1 MTEENFYTFNDFTR
15 NINSLLTPSEE
26 DYVEMIYRLY
36 LKTNSPIRVNDLA
49 SSLNVKPPSVTK
61 MIRKLS
67 LKHIIYFEKY
77 KQIYLLDKGIQ
88 LGKFLIERHNT
99 IEKFLKIL
107 NINVNITYET
117 EKIEHTL
124 SNETLNKIIILVDF
138 FERNERILKFFH
150 DFSRRY

>member
-67 LKHIIYFEKY
+67 LKHIIYFEK
-77 KQIYLLDKGIQ
+77 
-88 LGKFLIERHNT
+88 
-99 IEKFLKIL
+99 
-107 NINVNITYET
+107 
-117 EKIEHTL
+117 
-124 SNETLNKIIILVDF
+124 S
-138 FERNERILKFFH
+138 
-150 DFSRRY
+150 